1 MVKLRLSIILAFI
14 IFPPVLYVAALHYL
28 EQYAGRHFRTGV
40 EKVYLGDMT
49 PLLNG
54 SRPLKEAIR
63 QNVQRYLDHSTWR
76 AVGCRT
82 AVTVKTRQNTL
93 LYPLYGMD
101 DPSSEGQDT
110 PHMDIA
116 INNYRLISETP
127 EVVSTLNIPH
137 NSPLAFALL
146 GFCMLLSLGGI
157 SCYYVQWHRRQKARA
172 KHQAEEQRRLKSL
185 GEEYR
190 RQMDTLEQTHALM
203 SDELKQMQSTL
214 ISEKNKTNANEE
226 EMLAEIIALEE
237 EISEK
242 TKRYEEQQQEIAQLQ
257 VKLEQVE
264 KTHAKKQGSKSK
276 PAEMARKRL
285 STLYKS
291 IHIQDRAVAGYLNLT
306 EELKIKCEEVMH
318 QLNADPSKVQIKR
331 KVFGKKNRT
340 TVLEVVFGYKGRLY
354 YRLQTDRQAE
364 VLVIGTKN
372 SQQTDLLYLD
382 RL

>member
-14 IFPPVLYVAALHYL
+14 IFPPVLYVSALHYL
-28 EQYAGRHFRTGV
+28 EQYAGRHFRTEL
-40 EKVYLGDMT
+40 EKVYLGDMAS
-49 PLLNG
+49 LLNG

-82 AVTVKTRQNTL
+82 TVTVKTRQNTL

-101 DPSSEGQDT
+101 DPSSEGQNT

-127 EVVSTLNIPH
+127 EVVSTLNIPLD
-137 NSPLAFALL
+137 SPLAFALL

-157 SCYYVQWHRRQKARA
+157 SCYYIRWHRRHKVRA

-190 RQMDTLEQTHALM
+190 RQMATLEQAHVLM

-214 ISEKNKTNANEE
+214 KLEKNRTSANEE

-242 TKRYEEQQQEIAQLQ
+242 TERYEKQQQEMAQLQ

-264 KTHAKKQGSKSK
+264 KAHAKKQGSKSK

-285 STLYKS
+285 ITLYKN
-291 IHIQDRAVAGYLNLT
+291 IHVQDRAVAGYLNLT

-318 QLNADPSKVQIKR
+318 QLNDDPSKVQIKR
-331 KVFGKKNRT
+331 KVFGKKNRA

-354 YRLQTDRQAE
+354 YRLQTDRRAE
-364 VLVIGTKN
+364 VLVVGTKN
-372 SQQTDLLYLD
+372 SQQTDLVYLD